1 MLKTQ
6 SQMRI
11 INEEGDNDDVTQDD
25 AQQKSERYANID
37 VSQVVV
43 DIQKCMFRNVVNNI
57 MFVFVIYSFLIYISL
72 KIILL

>member
-25 AQQKSERYANID
+25 AQQKSERHANID

-43 DIQKCMFRNVVNNI
+43 DIQKGTFSKCG
-57 MFVFVIYSFLIYISL
+57 
-72 KIILL
+72 